1 MATELPRWDYWMW
14 DDKGE
19 FIFKYAHT
27 MTDHPDADYLW
38 ETEWDEKWVRKLF
51 WTAEQAT
58 ALSFGRSPEKVPW
71 DDQHWGV
78 KVMDGSSEFASY
90 FCMLREEILE
100 TQNKG
105 ILPFSIPALMYVEW
119 TEANN
124 IPFPPALAS
133 SVIAFHKTISEDAE
147 RFVRLEEL
155 VRLQGEQLS
164 QLGNELLAERQR
176 EKSATEPHPR
186 LRNNLLSV
194 ILGLAKEKYGY
205 PKPGVAK
212 KISDA
217 LLLQDIRL
225 SEETVHGYL
234 KQAEEKD

>member
-58 ALSFGRSPEKVPW
+58 ALSFGRSPDEVPW

-90 FCMLREEILE
+90 FCMLRDEILE
-100 TQNKG
+100 AQGKG
-105 ILPFSIPALMYVEW
+105 LLPSSIPALMYIEW
-119 TEANN
+119 TEKYD
-124 IPFPPALAS
+124 IPFPPNLAG
-133 SVIAFHKTISEDAE
+133 SVIAYHKMITDDAE

-155 VRLQGEQLS
+155 VQQQSEELRQLR
-164 QLGNELLAERQR
+164 EHEKAE
-176 EKSATEPHPR
+176 AEPHPR
-186 LRNNLLSV
+186 LRNNLLKV
-194 ILGLAKEKYGY
+194 IV
-205 PKPGVAK
+205 GVAK
-212 KISDA
+212 DKYQYPRSGTAKRISDA
-217 LLLQDIRL
+217 LLRQEISL
-225 SEETVHGYL
+225 SEETILGYL
-234 KQAEEKD
+234 KQAEDED